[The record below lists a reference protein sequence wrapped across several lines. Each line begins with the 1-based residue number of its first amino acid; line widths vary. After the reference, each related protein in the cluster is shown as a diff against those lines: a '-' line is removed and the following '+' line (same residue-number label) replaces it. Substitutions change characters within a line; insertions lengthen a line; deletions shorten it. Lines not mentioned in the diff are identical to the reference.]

1 MDWHLRDGRR
11 TTYNTPGHAHELT
24 ISCYRRFPF
33 LKSERTCNWLA
44 DAIAEARVKHDFAL
58 WAYVIMPDHVHLII
72 LPRRADHDIGKISAA
87 IKLPVA
93 RRAVHLLQA
102 RNSPWLA
109 QITRRRG
116 NRTERLFWQS
126 GGGYDRNIT
135 CTKTLL
141 QMIDYLHLNPIRR
154 GLVECARD
162 WRWSSAAFFEG
173 GESPIPVDP
182 IPYEWLADAG
192 H

>member
-1 MDWHLRDGRR
+1 MGGCVLRSITRPTRSRSLKFSLAPHYNPSMDWHLRDGRR

-87 IKLPVA
+87 
-93 RRAVHLLQA
+93 
-102 RNSPWLA
+102 
-109 QITRRRG
+109 
-116 NRTERLFWQS
+116 
-126 GGGYDRNIT
+126 
-135 CTKTLL
+135 
-141 QMIDYLHLNPIRR
+141 
-154 GLVECARD
+154 
-162 WRWSSAAFFEG
+162 
-173 GESPIPVDP
+173 
-182 IPYEWLADAG
+182 
-192 H
+192 